1 MAVLRRYEAVRFA
14 LLFGSRATGHPRPD
28 SDWDVAVY
36 LDDALPP
43 QQRFRLRLDL
53 AGALDADV
61 SVLNDAPPL
70 LAHRALMGR
79 PLIIR
84 DKSAYVRFF
93 VRSVAFAE
101 DERRYRAVH
110 AGARRRRIEEG
121 RFGRP

>member
-84 DKSAYVRFF
+84 DTDSFDKLMRGTTVRLL
-93 VRSVAFAE
+93 S
-101 DERRYRAVH
+101 
-110 AGARRRRIEEG
+110 
-121 RFGRP
+121 